1 MFHTSLNRIELLE
14 ISFALDI
21 HFFVNVIF
29 YFPITTIT
37 IKDLLYCEL
46 FMGNLKGF
54 FSLLYSSVNI
64 VNIVNEIEF
73 NSAAVIRDEC
83 AIPWSQPGDFNEQ
96 MSYRELRRR

>member
-1 MFHTSLNRIELLE
+1 MNTAANRCLRPTKDCALLNRIELLE

-46 FMGNLKGF
+46 YMGNLKGF
-54 FSLLYSSVNI
+54 FPLLYSSVKPI
-64 VNIVNEIEF
+64 KCLDCKI
-73 NSAAVIRDEC
+73 SSLEC
-83 AIPWSQPGDFNEQ
+83 PSRNVATGFLLN
-96 MSYRELRRR
+96 YC